1 MYTFEQKRQF
11 TLSIQEKKFNLGTL
25 KEILYLHKKNFHWN
39 VDVPHTLNWGGGP
52 PPSALVL
59 GSGPPWDLL
68 ELGNFFRLMQKNA
81 IKLKN

>member
-39 VDVPHTLNWGGGP
+39 VDVPHTLNWGVWFPLRPTGIGK
-52 PPSALVL
+52 SFEINAKKCNKTQKL
-59 GSGPPWDLL
+59 GTP
-68 ELGNFFRLMQKNA
+68 EIF
-81 IKLKN
+81 